1 MTSTGIRTDRP
12 KRISAAIIAM
22 NEEDRIVSLL
32 DSLNFVDEIVVV
44 DSGSTDNTVKICERY
59 GANVIPHEWMGYV
72 LQKQFA
78 MDRTSG
84 EWILCLDADEA
95 VSVELRSEIT
105 EALNNVDDKVVAFS
119 IPRLSRYLG
128 KWIYHGGWYPDRKV
142 RLVRRGKASWVGD
155 SIHEKLEPVGITV
168 QLSNPIL
175 HYVYRDIS
183 DQVKTINAFSS
194 VVASG
199 AVKSCTWVYVLLGVF
214 HSIGKFLECAIWKKG
229 LLDGV
234 PGLIIAI
241 NSSFYVFLKH
251 AKIWER
257 KSGFTVQ

>member
-1 MTSTGIRTDRP
+1 MP
-12 KRISAAIIAM
+12 KRISATIVAM
-22 NEEDRIVSLL
+22 NEEDRIVNLL
-32 DSLNFVDEIVVV
+32 DSLNFVDEIIVV
-44 DSGSTDNTVKICERY
+44 DSGSTDNTVQISKRY
-59 GANVIPHEWMGYV
+59 GANVISHEWMGYIR
-72 LQKQFA
+72 QKQFA
-78 MDRTSG
+78 MEQASG

-95 VSVELRSEIT
+95 VSPELRTEIS
-105 EALNNVDDKVVAFS
+105 EALDNVDDKVVAFS
-119 IPRLSRYLG
+119 TPRLSRYLG

-155 SIHEKLEPVGITV
+155 SIHERLEPVGVTV

-183 DQVKTINAFSS
+183 DQVKTINTFSS

-199 AVKSCTWVYVLLGVF
+199 AVKSCTWFYVLLGVF
-214 HSIGKFLECAIWKKG
+214 HSIGKFLECAIWKRG
-229 LLDGV
+229 FLDGV
-234 PGLIIAI
+234 PGLIIAV

-257 KSGFTVQ
+257 KSDFTAL